1 MLASNDPLA
10 SEKIALASQLATALT
25 GGDASDMA
33 AASQV
38 AGSAEEYNMGM
49 ALVLPAAEGV
59 VALEA
64 AGVTVVGGGL
74 LVGVKKAVDGA
85 IDNVTNAALQGGV
98 NLALNVMRP
107 SDTKPDVLS
116 TPVYQ
121 PENIPLSTP
130 EYNGPMLRVNAT
142 PDQSDLSKK
151 FTLPGFAPVT
161 QMPQLPGFSLPTGP
175 DLSILYR
182 NLPDTVLKVGNQYP
196 RNADHAGQKYPLHDK
211 NPTLAQKYP
220 ESVVVNPA
228 GFVRF
233 EPYTYKD
240 SLGKEYRVELDNL
253 IGDTKKDFRRANHAL
268 GIQDLPSGYT
278 WHHVEDG
285 RTMIAVP
292 KDLHRSISHTGGAAV
307 IKHGEKK

>member
-211 NPTLAQKYP
+211 NPTLGQKYP
-220 ESVVVNPA
+220 DGVSFDEK
-228 GFVRF
+228 GFIRL

-240 SLGKEYRVELDNL
+240 LSGKEYKVVSDKLTGKYKIDESIANKA
-253 IGDTKKDFRRANHAL
+253 IGIKT
-268 GIQDLPSGYT
+268 LPKGYT
-278 WHHVEDG
+278 WHHVEDAK
-285 RTMIAVP
+285 TLIAVP
-292 KDLHRSISHTGGAAV
+292 TDLHNVSHTGGSAV
-307 IKHGEKK
+307 LRHGGKK